1 MMGLVGAR
9 ETTTEDD
16 GITTG
21 WVCVNVGIVDEHL
34 QPRPKPVEGE
44 MELEGQET
52 EAVATRWQVAD
63 ASQEEY
69 TNTETEKGLEQHHES
84 EDDYAGFGSRTTS
97 PRIVVQMFT
106 EDKRLEMDLEGLWDD
121 RSSRRTRTG
130 EKRDL
135 RAAENL
141 KMKGLVLEGTENDVE
156 EGLMREVWEPKHQ
169 SRNVRS
175 EPQGRKDVKSRK
187 KAVNIWGD

>member
-9 ETTTEDD
+9 EVTTEDD

-21 WVCVNVGIVDEHL
+21 WVCVNVGIVDEDL

-44 MELEGQET
+44 TEQGGQET
-52 EAVATRWQVAD
+52 EAAITRRQEAD
-63 ASQEEY
+63 ASHEEH
-69 TNTETEKGLEQHHES
+69 TNTETEEELEQHHES
-84 EDDYAGFGSRTTS
+84 EEDYAGFGSRTTS

-106 EDKRLEMDLEGLWDD
+106 EEKRLEMDLEGLWDD
-121 RSSRRTRTG
+121 RSTRRTRTG

-141 KMKGLVLEGTENDVE
+141 KMKGLVLEDTDDVVE
-156 EGLMREVWEPKHQ
+156 KGMSEVWEPKSQ
-169 SRNVRS
+169 SRNLRS
-175 EPQGRKDVKSRK
+175 EPQGRKDVKSRT
-187 KAVNIWGD
+187 KAVNVWGD